1 MKEFFGKY
9 KNLYVTV
16 PFLLCFILYLGALS
30 KYKPPGAYIRRGDL
44 TEGFLR
50 DEFEGLIFGGAY
62 TWRGLY
68 MEGLIFGILRYF
80 ELSPDICITEVGIT
94 EVVLLFI
101 RFTCVKNL
109 NLVLFSKYLVDSN
122 IGVLN
127 KWYNLENKDNANNA
141 IKYFRKSSLSDLQ
154 SLAVIHIYYCQHF
167 YCRRQEEPAA

>member
-1 MKEFFGKY
+1 
-9 KNLYVTV
+9 
-16 PFLLCFILYLGALS
+16 
-30 KYKPPGAYIRRGDL
+30 
-44 TEGFLR
+44 
-50 DEFEGLIFGGAY
+50 
-62 TWRGLY
+62 

-101 RFTCVKNL
+101 RFTCVENL

-122 IGVLN
+122 SGVLN